1 MIVRSI
7 LEGKG
12 ETVLTVTPGMSVE
25 EAARLLASRR
35 IGALVVTDADGAIV
49 GIRSERDIV
58 RGLAT
63 HSTKVMAMEIR
74 ALMTANVQVCGLDDT
89 VDSLMD
95 VMTQRRIR
103 HLPVVSGQNRLVG
116 IVTIGDVVKWKLDET
131 AMEASSLREYI
142 AQAG

>member
-12 ETVLTVTPGMSVE
+12 EVVLTVTPRTSVAD
-25 EAARLLASRR
+25 AARMLASKR
-35 IGALVVTDADGAIV
+35 IGALVVTDAQGAIV
-49 GIRSERDIV
+49 GILSERDIV
-58 RGLAT
+58 RALANHPT
-63 HSTKVMAMEIR
+63 RVMAMEVR
-74 ALMTANVQVCGLDDT
+74 ELMTADVQVCAMDDT
-89 VDSLMD
+89 VDHLMD

-103 HLPVVSGQNRLVG
+103 HLPVVSGERLVG

-131 AMEASSLREYI
+131 AMEADSLREYI